1 MMFYLHGSQV
11 MKDPNFWVAIF
22 VLILEWSEPQ
32 EWIFVVDE
40 GAEKVLVQVGRSN
53 LEIWSKAAFK

>member
-53 LEIWSKAAFK
+53 LEI

>member
-1 MMFYLHGSQV
+1 MFYLHGSKV

-22 VLILEWSEPQ
+22 VLILEWSESQ

-53 LEIWSKAAFK
+53 LEI